1 MQIALPQKL
10 FEAIGYGKPIISF
23 GNTAASRFIKKS
35 NIGWCKEYSE
45 EYNFFNYLIENPDEI
60 MQKTDN
66 VLSIR
71 TQHTWARRVKDVIK
85 TIVKD

>member
-1 MQIALPQKL
+1 MENQLLVLVILRLADLL
-10 FEAIGYGKPIISF
+10 
-23 GNTAASRFIKKS
+23 KKN